1 MKAPHELVAL
11 RGSWVPFAST
21 KARRLKADDP
31 RPSLE
36 ERHPS
41 KEEFMSKVKAAIESL
56 IEQRWMLAADL
67 EPQLQQASERWDW
80 VMRPAS
86 R

>member
-1 MKAPHELVAL
+1 
-11 RGSWVPFAST
+11 
-21 KARRLKADDP
+21 
-31 RPSLE
+31 
-36 ERHPS
+36 
-41 KEEFMSKVKAAIESL
+41 MSKVKAAIESL